1 MARILVVDGEPRTT
15 IVLDRAL
22 TEYGHGVDSASDGPK
37 ALELAASG
45 AYRLVLLDLALP
57 GEDGMEVLRRMIAAR
72 PEQEVIVLSAQSEVE
87 TKVRCLDIGAV
98 DYVTKPVSLAEL
110 LARVRRR
117 LAGTGSER
125 VLRAGPVT
133 LDLQRRLVDVGG
145 EPIALT
151 GREFL
156 LLRHLMMQPGEVCTR
171 SDLLSEVWGYSFD
184 PGTNVVDVCVRRLRA
199 KVGAERIE
207 TIRNVGYAFQ
217 ASSPLNPGLGLSVLP
232 EENGKVG
239 AVASA
244 NGNGHVATNGNG
256 PSESWTEVAEGA
268 GKDERVAS
276 EPGRAASYAMI
287 AAAKASTPLS
297 ALYAVWLA

>member
-1 MARILVVDGEPRTT
+1 
-15 IVLDRAL
+15 
-22 TEYGHGVDSASDGPK
+22 
-37 ALELAASG
+37 
-45 AYRLVLLDLALP
+45 RLVLLGLALP
-57 GEDGMEVLRRMIAAR
+57 RGGGMGGLRRVIAAH
-72 PEQEVIVLSAQSEVE
+72 PGQGGVVLSAQSEGE
-87 TKVRCLDIGAV
+87 TKGRCLAIGAGDFV
-98 DYVTKPVSLAEL
+98 AKPVSAAEL
-110 LARVRRR
+110 LARGGRR

-268 GKDERVAS
+268 GKDER
-276 EPGRAASYAMI
+276 
-287 AAAKASTPLS
+287 
-297 ALYAVWLA
+297 